1 MHLRFAPLLVFSLLW
16 VVPARAQTAPA
27 ATPAAVATI
36 EFVAIVAHDRGMVRC
51 GLYTRDK
58 WLKKPFKPAK
68 SAIQNKRAV
77 CRFTGIASGTY
88 AIAAYHDENANGKLD
103 RNFIGI
109 PSEPYGM
116 TNDARPKIFAAPT
129 FDDAKFVYGGGSV
142 TQRVRLR

>member
-1 MHLRFAPLLVFSLLW
+1 VSSLLSA
-16 VVPARAQTAPA
+16 VPVGAQTAPA
-27 ATPAAVATI
+27 AAPAVVPTI
-36 EFVAIVAHDRGMVRC
+36 EFVAVVGHDKGMVRC

-68 SAIQNKRAV
+68 SVIVNKRAV

-116 TNDARPKIFAAPT
+116 TNDARPVVFAAPT
-129 FDDAKFVYGGGSV
+129 FDAAKFVYQGGTV
-142 TQRVRLR
+142 QQRVRLR